1 MWNNTTQ
8 LKKTKTKQNCVR
20 MCRII
25 TTKLKELHQD
35 MWDNTTQPKKQKQNY
50 QDVQKF
56 YKAKRTMWN
65 NNHTA
70 KKNISKSSMSGCIE

>member
-35 MWDNTTQPKKQKQNY
+35 MWDNTTQPKKQKQNC
-50 QDVQKF
+50 QDV
-56 YKAKRTMWN
+56 
-65 NNHTA
+65 
-70 KKNISKSSMSGCIE
+70 